1 MDEKRRPDRPFENDC
16 DWPRPRLLELSHP
29 RITSSGRTSFDL
41 ERFVLSAI
49 FVVETVVL
57 VAGPKE
63 KEREFPQNLFV
74 SPNKK

>member
-1 MDEKRRPDRPFENDC
+1 MHHFQ
-16 DWPRPRLLELSHP
+16 
-29 RITSSGRTSFDL
+29 RTDGLSFDL

-63 KEREFPQNLFV
+63 KEREFPQIYLF
-74 SPNKK
+74 PQIRNK